1 MGRSTLLYLV
11 EVKMW
16 SDPLS
21 SHLCEQKRGR
31 DFSVIMPSSN
41 GDGGGATTETAWLCA
56 TALDVDGD
64 EREAGRSNQLPPVLP
79 SRSVFFPRAYKGR
92 REESQLD
99 RDLTRYTLERRRKA
113 AHRELLVARCSGG
126 SNNSSHARAHIKT
139 KKPEGAIYALEN
151 LRLAMLMRDP
161 ALRDRVKKL
170 V

>member
-1 MGRSTLLYLV
+1 MR
-11 EVKMW
+11 
-16 SDPLS
+16 
-21 SHLCEQKRGR
+21 
-31 DFSVIMPSSN
+31 SN

-64 EREAGRSNQLPPVLP
+64 EREAGRSSVLPPVLP

-99 RDLTRYTLERRRKA
+99 KDLTRYTLERRRKA
-113 AHRELLVARCSGG
+113 AQRSLIVASSSSG
-126 SNNSSHARAHIKT
+126 SNNDSHASAPLKT
-139 KKPEGAIYALEN
+139 KKPKGAIYALEN

-161 ALRDRVKKL
+161 ALRGRVKKL

>member
-1 MGRSTLLYLV
+1 MR
-11 EVKMW
+11 
-16 SDPLS
+16 
-21 SHLCEQKRGR
+21 
-31 DFSVIMPSSN
+31 SN
-41 GDGGGATTETAWLCA
+41 GKATTETAWLCA

-64 EREAGRSNQLPPVLP
+64 KREAGRNVLPPVLP

-99 RDLTRYTLERRRKA
+99 KDLTRYTLERRRKA
-113 AHRELLVARCSGG
+113 PQHEHTMARSSGH
-126 SNNSSHARAHIKT
+126 NNNDSSSSAT
-139 KKPEGAIYALEN
+139 LMPKKPKGAIYALEN